1 MTAGREARA
10 QDVKALDAK
19 AQVRSPEATVPVPPP
34 LPPERPAELK
44 PATAP
49 GATVSDPPRP
59 PERPAGLT
67 PATPP
72 ASAPEAKPAEPPVA
86 PAPVAQPA
94 PKPSERPAD
103 LVPSASSGAS
113 AEVKPGDKI
122 ADKPPEMPVPPPL
135 PPERPAELSGEA
147 ALALKVAAPD
157 DTACRVRLKRLGAA
171 FEPLPAIVNGQCGTP
186 LPLKLTGL
194 SDVAL
199 PQPATLTCAAAE
211 ALARWTTEVQV
222 AAERELKQPLAG
234 IAIGTSYECRGQN
247 HDVEAKL
254 SEHAF
259 ANGVD
264 VMSFTFAGRPAIA
277 VGAMADGSA
286 EGRFLDA
293 ARSRA
298 CGFFRTVLG
307 PGSDA
312 AHANHFHLDER
323 ERAAGHRLCQ

>member
-1 MTAGREARA
+1 
-10 QDVKALDAK
+10 
-19 AQVRSPEATVPVPPP
+19 
-34 LPPERPAELK
+34 
-44 PATAP
+44 
-49 GATVSDPPRP
+49 
-59 PERPAGLT
+59 
-67 PATPP
+67 
-72 ASAPEAKPAEPPVA
+72 
-86 PAPVAQPA
+86 
-94 PKPSERPAD
+94 
-103 LVPSASSGAS
+103 
-113 AEVKPGDKI
+113 
-122 ADKPPEMPVPPPL
+122 
-135 PPERPAELSGEA
+135 
-147 ALALKVAAPD
+147 
-157 DTACRVRLKRLGAA
+157 
-171 FEPLPAIVNGQCGTP
+171 
-186 LPLKLTGL
+186 
-194 SDVAL
+194 

-307 PGSDA
+307 PGSNA

-323 ERAAGHRLCQ
+323 ERAAGRRLCQ